1 MKRLLVSSALLCMV
15 LVSPAVAETKS
26 AIFAGGCFWC
36 VESDFDKVKGVV
48 ATTSGYSGG
57 DLQNPAYDN
66 HEGHREVVK
75 IDYDPAIV
83 AYDQLLHVFF
93 RSVDPTDGG
102 GQFCDRG
109 HSYGTAVYAANDEEL
124 AKAKTAAEAAGTILG
139 QPIATELALATQFW
153 EAEGYHQNYYQENPI
168 RYKYYRNACGR
179 DDRIK
184 ELWGNEAHAGIDG
197 HS

>member
-1 MKRLLVSSALLCMV
+1 MLRTLLAIMLIAAA
-15 LVSPAVAETKS
+15 SPASAETKS

-57 DLQNPAYDN
+57 DLQNPTYEN

-75 IDYDPAIV
+75 IDYDPAV
-83 AYDQLLHVFF
+83 VGYDELLRVFF

-109 HSYGTAVYAANDEEL
+109 YAYGTAVFAADDAEL
-124 AKAKTAAEAAGTILG
+124 AKAKAAAEEAGTALK
-139 QPIATELALATQFW
+139 QPIATQIAPAKQFW
-153 EAEGYHQNYYQENPI
+153 TAEDYHQNYYKENPI

-179 DDRIK
+179 DDRI
-184 ELWGNEAHAGIDG
+184 EQLWGDQAHAGIDG